1 MRLNDTASFC
11 CKCHAQLRA
20 MEGRVLWDEGFFRT
34 FCKLH
39 AEELLHA
46 RQQRKRN
53 KKNAGITPM
62 F

>member
-1 MRLNDTASFC
+1 
-11 CKCHAQLRA
+11 
-20 MEGRVLWDEGFFRT
+20 MEGRILWDEGFFRT

-39 AEELLHA
+39 AEELLQA
-46 RQQRKRN
+46 RKQRKRN